1 MPDFAPEGKR
11 GLGFRL
17 RLLLYFAIV
26 IVLPLGTLGIAAP
39 ILYSSGVERM
49 SMAYTGQM
57 IAQVTRNAEFY
68 VKDIEKIIDF
78 LSSRPDLRAFVEG
91 GPGEPAA
98 AEMESVKIARPEIA
112 GLLVLSADDRLASRD
127 FYRVSRDS
135 LVKEDWY
142 AAAAAAPGRVA
153 LTPRPIGRNVRDLV
167 SGTDEETVAVSKAM
181 LDSSTGRVLGVIEID
196 LNLAIIRG
204 LLDDAKV
211 GSKGFLFIVDA
222 SGEPVLGPWNPI
234 IYRVA
239 PAWTRE
245 TETGLAKRIK
255 GEDYEILARTSAY
268 TGWRTVGVFSRTE
281 TFHEAD
287 FVRASALFIGGLTVA
302 IAFLLSFLLASSV
315 AKPVIELES
324 LMSRAETGDF
334 STRFEGD
341 ETDDVGRLGRSYNAM
356 ISEIRNLI
364 GLVYKEQHD
373 KREAELHVLQE
384 QIKPHFLYNT
394 LETIRY
400 MARRRGAADVE
411 DMVVALTRLF
421 RIGLSRGAETIALS
435 DEIEHAGSYLFIQS
449 TRYAGKFDYA
459 IDVQDEILGRR
470 VLRLIIQPLV
480 ENAIY
485 HGIKEKR
492 DRGFIRIAAKESG
505 DILVLSVEDDGA
517 GMNEERQ
524 AALRARLSGKRPS
537 PGPTEGFGVY
547 NVNERLRLS
556 FGPAFGIRFES
567 AEGRGTKFEIIHPLL

>member
-1 MPDFAPEGKR
+1 MPGSRFISLRVPSFGIIALMPDSAPEGKR

-26 IVLPLGTLGIAAP
+26 IVLPLGTLGVAAP

-78 LSSRPDLRAFVEG
+78 LSSRPDLRAFVGG

-135 LVKEDWY
+135 LVKENWY
-142 AAAAAAPGRVA
+142 AAAAAGPEVTLRRGPSAATCATSYPAPTRDRGRIQGDAGLLHWTRRPGRHRDRLESRGHTRASRRRQGGKQGLPLHRRRLGRARAWAVEPHHI
-153 LTPRPIGRNVRDLV
+153 PRSARLDPGNGD
-167 SGTDEETVAVSKAM
+167 GTGQE
-181 LDSSTGRVLGVIEID
+181 
-196 LNLAIIRG
+196 NQ
-204 LLDDAKV
+204 
-211 GSKGFLFIVDA
+211 
-222 SGEPVLGPWNPI
+222 
-234 IYRVA
+234 
-239 PAWTRE
+239 
-245 TETGLAKRIK
+245 

-268 TGWRTVGVFSRTE
+268 TGWRTM
-281 TFHEAD
+281 
-287 FVRASALFIGGLTVA
+287 ALFAYRGIPRGRLRTRFRPLHRGGLTVA

-315 AKPVIELES
+315 AKPVIELEN

-341 ETDDVGRLGRSYNAM
+341 ETDDIGRLGRSYNAM

-400 MARRRGAADVE
+400 MARKRGAADVE

-459 IDVQDEILGRR
+459 IDVQDGILRPPGPEAHHPAAGRR
-470 VLRLIIQPLV
+470 RDLPRHQGEEGPWFHPHRR
-480 ENAIY
+480 E
-485 HGIKEKR
+485 GIGRYPRTQRRGRRRGHER
-492 DRGFIRIAAKESG
+492 GAASRPASAAERRASFPRPDRGFRR
-505 DILVLSVEDDGA
+505 LQ
-517 GMNEERQ
+517 RQ
-524 AALRARLSGKRPS
+524 
-537 PGPTEGFGVY
+537 
-547 NVNERLRLS
+547 
-556 FGPAFGIRFES
+556 
-567 AEGRGTKFEIIHPLL
+567 